1 MELLIQRLVDGTSNG
16 FLYGAVALAL
26 VLIYRSTGLM
36 NFAQGEMAMFS
47 TFVVWKLADQT
58 LGLGLAL
65 VVAIP
70 IGILFAFLLGAVIER
85 VVIRPFEGGANN
97 HLRLLI
103 VTLGL
108 FLAINALAGYIF
120 STDTERLESPFP
132 DGGLNLGGVNISYLE
147 IGTVVVFLLVALLI
161 RQLFMGTKLGLGLR
175 AAAMN
180 PSSSRLV
187 GIDVSRMMMI
197 GWGLASAIGALAA
210 VLVAPVVFVSTN
222 MMATLLLYGFA
233 AAVVGGFESAPGAL
247 VGGVLVGLIQSLSAG
262 YLPFIGNQLQLATA
276 FAVILLVLL
285 IRPQGLFGRVPVER
299 V

>member
-1 MELLIQRLVDGTSNG
+1 MELLIQRLIDGTSNG

-47 TFVVWKLADQT
+47 TFVVWKLADQK

-65 VVAIP
+65 AIAIP
-70 IGILFAFLLGAVIER
+70 AGIAFAFLLGAVIER
-85 VVIRPFEGGANN
+85 VVIRPFEGGGD

-108 FLAINALAGYIF
+108 FLAINALAGYVF
-120 STDTERLESPFP
+120 TTDTERLDSPFP
-132 DGGLNLGGVNISYLE
+132 SGGLTIGGVSITYLE
-147 IGTVVVFLLVALLI
+147 IGTVVVFLAVALLI
-161 RQLFMGTKLGLGLR
+161 RQLFMGTRLGLGLR

-180 PSSSRLV
+180 PSSSRLA
-187 GIDVSRMMMI
+187 GIDVNRMMMI

-210 VLVAPVVFVSTN
+210 ILVAPVVYVSTN
-222 MMATLLLYGFA
+222 MMGGLLLYGFA